1 MMADACID
9 VAVVSASAIVA
20 VGRSMPSEI
29 SAGRPG
35 SPSCRACRGIS
46 FSIAMNDE
54 ILRQA
59 QDDEEATARQILS
72 PHAARRLLLAS
83 DYALRR
89 SL

>member
-1 MMADACID
+1 MADVCID
-9 VAVVSASAIVA
+9 DAVVNASAIVA
-20 VGRSMPSEI
+20 VGRYMPSVI

-59 QDDEEATARQILS
+59 EDDEEATARHMLT
-72 PHAARRLLLAS
+72 PHVARRLLLAS
-83 DYALRR
+83 NYALRR